1 MPTIRTS
8 ALALVGAVTL
18 ASGRPVPRKALIAA
32 FEASLQAIGAALVK
46 DQESYRIIP
55 LGDAIGQGGFVRGD
69 TGRLDEL
76 AGELQHIRTEIHGD
90 SLPCGVHSD
99 SRHAGR

>member
-1 MPTIRTS
+1 MAAEDHPLRATEVRTGDHGV
-8 ALALVGAVTL
+8 AVADDLEVLARAERGL
-18 ASGRPVPRKALIAA
+18 
-32 FEASLQAIGAALVK
+32 
-46 DQESYRIIP
+46 
-55 LGDAIGQGGFVRGD
+55 DAIGQGGFVRGD